1 MLSLNLLGWW
11 AAPVPGIVCGWENGR
26 GAGAVMQELLHCLQY
41 PRATSQQPPVLPV
54 RERKE
59 SGVGFIL
66 TTVPC
71 PPRKRREVLLNPH
84 DR

>member
-1 MLSLNLLGWW
+1 
-11 AAPVPGIVCGWENGR
+11 
-26 GAGAVMQELLHCLQY
+26 MQELLHCLQY

-71 PPRKRREVLLNPH
+71 PPRNRREVLLNPH